1 MAIVEECSVD
11 IIYILT
17 GIAVPLVNMHW
28 ELKRFVKIPRWW
40 LKNLI
45 EFEF

>member
-1 MAIVEECSVD
+1 VAIVEECPVD
-11 IIYILT
+11 VTYMLT
-17 GIAVPLVNMHW
+17 GIAVLLINVHW
-28 ELKRFVKIPRWW
+28 ELKRFVKIPRWY